1 MKATKLQ
8 WIKLIKFIN
17 QNVLLMDTNKENLH
31 FIMVEYLTLIYLD
44 YINKTIIT
52 KSRANTI
59 HFKILY
65 YINHGCNN

>member
-1 MKATKLQ
+1 MKATTLQ

-59 HFKILY
+59 YFKILY